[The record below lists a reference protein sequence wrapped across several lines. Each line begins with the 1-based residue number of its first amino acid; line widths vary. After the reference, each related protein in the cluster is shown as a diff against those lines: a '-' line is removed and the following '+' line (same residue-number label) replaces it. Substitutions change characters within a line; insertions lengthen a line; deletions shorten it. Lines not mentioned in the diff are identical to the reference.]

1 MPGPMKDIIFDDI
14 DTWHAKS
21 LSDPLR
27 LAKSQ
32 LLKQNF
38 LTARVTI
45 LFIALYVCSVKQR
58 HSRVTH
64 MYTAIAKLSRRTWV
78 S

>member
-32 LLKQNF
+32 LVKQNF

-45 LFIALYVCSVKQR
+45 LFIALYVCSVKTKAFSR
-58 HSRVTH
+58 HTH
-64 MYTAIAKLSRRTWV
+64 VYSNSKV
-78 S
+78 K